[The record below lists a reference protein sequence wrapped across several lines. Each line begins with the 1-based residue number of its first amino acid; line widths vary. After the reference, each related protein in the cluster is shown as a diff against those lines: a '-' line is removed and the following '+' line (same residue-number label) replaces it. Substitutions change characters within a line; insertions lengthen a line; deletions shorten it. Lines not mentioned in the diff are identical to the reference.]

1 MPIGKSCKPGLI
13 DLKAELWG
21 SCLCPHSTRGFW
33 FSVARQILW
42 SQVIRSKWRKYK
54 QIASSWRQW
63 WRREEMQLK
72 CSEQSKVR
80 SAEKLGQVAAPSVLQ
95 VPRPCGIKREM
106 GDALSVQGQSLGLT
120 NVFINLCSLMHRAI
134 ILKSSGW
141 ININNIKCNII
152 HKQY

>member
-1 MPIGKSCKPGLI
+1 MGPAFERLQLIKYPGFISPLTLQGAGYPIGKSCEPGLI
-13 DLKAELWG
+13 DLKAEPWG

-80 SAEKLGQVAAPSVLQ
+80 SAEKAMWYQEGN
-95 VPRPCGIKREM
+95 G
-106 GDALSVQGQSLGLT
+106 
-120 NVFINLCSLMHRAI
+120 
-134 ILKSSGW
+134 
-141 ININNIKCNII
+141 
-152 HKQY
+152 